1 MRGSKPHKQNVSGQR
16 VGELRPGNFLYL
28 YQSSEAI
35 PDPLLVFRLSLR
47 EFSCISFGSTTR
59 TTEDT
64 PLSTPVNDLGTL
76 LHRRLALLGSAA
88 YRPLL
93 GQGLRGIERETLRVN
108 ADGKLNLTPHP
119 RALGSALT
127 NPQITTDYSESLLE
141 FITPAEPDIAI
152 ALDKLDAIHRF
163 AYTVLGEQMLWSQS
177 MPCRLPSEADIPI
190 AWYGTS
196 HIGMIK
202 HVYRRGLALR
212 YGKSMQCIAGIHYNY
227 SLSEDLWH
235 VLQTAECSQEQT
247 PETAKHYQSE
257 SYIALIRNFH
267 RYSWLL
273 MYLFGASPA
282 LSTEFLRG
290 RAHNLDSLSDDT
302 LYLPYATSL
311 RMSDLGYQN
320 NAQDG
325 LVPPY
330 NTLLE
335 YMSSLSRAVRKTYP
349 AYEKIGT
356 QRDGEWVQI
365 NTSVLQI
372 ENEFYATIRPKRVIR
387 TGERPVEALCM
398 RGVQYI
404 EVRCM
409 DVDPFEPL
417 GISLETSRFL
427 DAFLLFCALDDSP
440 LTNDAEGHENT
451 ENFALTVKQGRR
463 PGLTLQHDGNPIR
476 LQTWGLELLAKIAP
490 VAALLDAQRGGA
502 DHAHSLQTQTEKL
515 LHPEQ
520 TPSAR
525 VLDAIR
531 GSGGSFATYALDQS
545 KRLAEQFRTR
555 PPSADELA
563 YFQQLAQTSLAEQ
576 DEMER
581 VQVGDFDQFIADYRS
596 RNSSQ
601 VCCDSESC

>member
-1 MRGSKPHKQNVSGQR
+1 MN
-16 VGELRPGNFLYL
+16 
-28 YQSSEAI
+28 
-35 PDPLLVFRLSLR
+35 
-47 EFSCISFGSTTR
+47 
-59 TTEDT
+59 
-64 PLSTPVNDLGTL
+64 TPVSDLL
-76 LHRRLALLGSAA
+76 NHRLALLDSAA

-93 GQGLRGIERETLRVN
+93 ATGLRGIERETLRVN
-108 ADGKLNLTPHP
+108 GNGSLNTAQHP

-141 FITPAEPDIAI
+141 FITPAETDIAI

-163 AYTVLGEQMLWSQS
+163 VYTELGDQMLWSQS
-177 MPCRLPSEADIPI
+177 MPCHLPSEEEIPI

-227 SLSEDLWH
+227 SLSEDLWKL
-235 VLQTAECSQEQT
+235 LQATEQT
-247 PETAKHYQSE
+247 PGDAQQFQSE

-290 RAHNLDSLSDDT
+290 RPHQLDAMSADT

-335 YMSSLSRAVRKTYP
+335 YMSSLSRAVRQAYP
-349 AYEKIGT
+349 PYEAMGT
-356 QRDGEWVQI
+356 QRDGEWIQI

-387 TGERPVEALCM
+387 SGERPVEALCR

-427 DAFLLFCALDDSP
+427 DAFLLFCALDHSP

-463 PGLTLQHDGNPIR
+463 PGLTLKRGGEDVS
-476 LQTWGLELLAKIAP
+476 LQAWGLELLEKIAP
-490 VAALLDAQRGGA
+490 LAALLDKQRG
-502 DHAHSLQTQTEKL
+502 DQVHAQSMQTQSEKL
-515 LHPEQ
+515 LDPAK
-520 TPSAR
+520 TPSAH
-525 VLDAIR
+525 VLEAIR
-531 GSGGSFATYALDQS
+531 AEAGSFAAFALKQS
-545 KRLAEQFRTR
+545 KLLAEQFRAR
-555 PPSADELA
+555 PPSEAETD
-563 YFQQLAQTSLAEQ
+563 YFRVLAQASLAEQ
-576 DEMER
+576 EQMENS
-581 VQVGDFDQFIADYRS
+581 QTGDFDQFITDYRS
-596 RNSSQ
+596 RTSSQ
-601 VCCDSESC
+601 ICCEK

>member
-1 MRGSKPHKQNVSGQR
+1 MREIADIN
-16 VGELRPGNFLYL
+16 
-28 YQSSEAI
+28 
-35 PDPLLVFRLSLR
+35 LVR
-47 EFSCISFGSTTR
+47 STQIK
-59 TTEDT
+59 EET
-64 PLSTPVNDLGTL
+64 PLNKPISDL
-76 LHRRLALLGSAA
+76 LHRRLTLLDSAA

-93 GQGLRGIERETLRVN
+93 AQGLRGIERETLRVD
-108 ADGKLNLTPHP
+108 ADGSLNTTPHP

-127 NPQITTDYSESLLE
+127 HPQITTDYSESLLE
-141 FITPAEPDIAI
+141 FITPAEPDIAV

-163 AYTVLGEQMLWSQS
+163 AYTELGNQMLWSQS
-177 MPCRLPSEADIPI
+177 MPCHLPPEEEIPI
-190 AWYGTS
+190 AWYGVS

-227 SLSEDLWH
+227 SLSEDIWRA
-235 VLQTAECSQEQT
+235 LQAAENT
-247 PETAKHYQSE
+247 PGDARQYQSE
-257 SYIALIRNFH
+257 SYVALIRNFH

-282 LSTEFLRG
+282 LSTDFLRG
-290 RAHNLDSLSDDT
+290 RPHQLDTMSDDT

-335 YMSSLSRAVRKTYP
+335 YMSSLSRAVRQAYP
-349 AYEKIGT
+349 PYEEIGT

-387 TGERPVEALCM
+387 TGERPVEALCA

-417 GISLETSRFL
+417 GINLETSRFL
-427 DAFLLFCALDDSP
+427 DAFLLFCALEDSP
-440 LTNDAEGHENT
+440 LTNDAEGHENVN
-451 ENFALTVKQGRR
+451 NFALTVKQGRR
-463 PGLTLQHDGNPIR
+463 PGLQLRRADREISLQA
-476 LQTWGLELLAKIAP
+476 WGLELLDKIAP
-490 VAALLDAQRGGA
+490 LAALLDKQHGNDEHTRSMA
-502 DHAHSLQTQTEKL
+502 SQTEKL
-515 LHPEQ
+515 LHPER

-525 VLDAIR
+525 VLDEIR
-531 GSGGSFATYALDQS
+531 ANGGSFAAFALKQS
-545 KRLAEQFRTR
+545 GILANQFRAR
-555 PPSADELA
+555 PPSAEERA
-563 YFQQLAQTSLAEQ
+563 YFQALAQVSLAEQ
-576 DEMER
+576 EEMER
-581 VQVGDFDQFIADYRS
+581 SQTGDFDQFIADYRS
-596 RNSSQ
+596 RTSSQ
-601 VCCDSESC
+601 ICCEA